1 MRHLAVTALAVA
13 SFSFIVTGCGGNAKS
28 GDAAKADS
36 EAVDSVKDSVKA
48 AKAAEPKQ
56 SEAAKK
62 LGLKPL
68 ATSPS
73 GEYTYYLDKK
83 NLAFYIDN
91 PAAGEYGLH
100 H

>member
-1 MRHLAVTALAVA
+1 MKIMNMRHLAVTALAVA
-13 SFSFIVTGCGGNAKS
+13 SFSFIATGCGGNAKS

-62 LGLKPL
+62 TGTETLGHV
-68 ATSPS
+68 AVR
-73 GEYTYYLDKK
+73 
-83 NLAFYIDN
+83 
-91 PAAGEYGLH
+91 
-100 H
+100 